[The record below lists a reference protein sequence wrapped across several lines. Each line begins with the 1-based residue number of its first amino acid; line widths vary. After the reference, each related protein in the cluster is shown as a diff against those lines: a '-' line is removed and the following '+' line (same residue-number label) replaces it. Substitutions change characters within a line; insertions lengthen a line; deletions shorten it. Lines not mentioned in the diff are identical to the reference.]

1 MDPAAPFLSC
11 FRSFANRKTRLR
23 CGSLAHSRKGR
34 FAQNEAEGLL
44 ISMSGWATFWA
55 VTLLAALILFAVVA
69 VVVTIGGV
77 RDIKFLLANIQQRH
91 GADESGAGSDSGP
104 DSGPESEPGRES
116 GP

>member
-1 MDPAAPFLSC
+1 
-11 FRSFANRKTRLR
+11 
-23 CGSLAHSRKGR
+23 
-34 FAQNEAEGLL
+34 
-44 ISMSGWATFWA
+44 MSGWATFWA

-77 RDIKFLLANIQQRH
+77 RDIKFLLANIQHRP

-116 GP
+116 DP